1 MPDDHERLRAQL
13 REHGQRLRKAQ
24 ASDALEHAAIA
35 ELLPRALEAG
45 FSKREIAELAGV
57 GRPWINKTLRSL
69 GKSR

>member
-1 MPDDHERLRAQL
+1 M
-13 REHGQRLRKAQ
+13 RKAQ